1 MGQMLREQLFFKTF
15 HVRSVECVEL
25 RATGLVHLKTF
36 DFSPKRLFHI
46 YKVFGI
52 LSSDL
57 GGGPV
62 YGLTAPSQ
70 GRYRVVT
77 GGLNCPGRDVQ
88 AAL

>member
-46 YKVFGI
+46 YKFFGL

-77 GGLNCPGRDVQ
+77 GG
-88 AAL
+88 